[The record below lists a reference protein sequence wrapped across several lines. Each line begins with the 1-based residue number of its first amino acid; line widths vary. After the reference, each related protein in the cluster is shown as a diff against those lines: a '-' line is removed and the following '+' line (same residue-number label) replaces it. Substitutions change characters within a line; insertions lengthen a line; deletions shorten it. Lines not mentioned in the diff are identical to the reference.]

1 MNMSKKDKRRII
13 FTIVLAGL
21 IFIAMVVMT
30 AYAAE
35 LRCENNELIAKNKT
49 LQGEVDTLGIKIKAS
64 NNVAHIE
71 KEAKRRLGMVYPTS
85 KNCVYLKADE
95 SPKRNF
101 AAVIKKEAYN

>member
-1 MNMSKKDKRRII
+1 M
-13 FTIVLAGL
+13 
-21 IFIAMVVMT
+21 
-30 AYAAE
+30 
-35 LRCENNELIAKNKT
+35 
-49 LQGEVDTLGIKIKAS
+49 GIKIKAS

-85 KNCVYLKADE
+85 KNCVYLKADD

>member
-49 LQGEVDTLGIKIKAS
+49 
-64 NNVAHIE
+64 
-71 KEAKRRLGMVYPTS
+71 
-85 KNCVYLKADE
+85 
-95 SPKRNF
+95 
-101 AAVIKKEAYN
+101 